1 MNDDDPDLRNTQ
13 RLPTLDKSA
22 GATAVPSGP
31 DGSGASSGRNGSGTP
46 NSPDNPDGRGG
57 SGPPDGPGHTGPAD
71 TGRTPREETDGG
83 GRARRFW
90 AARRVPSTLVALV
103 VLGAAGLLLYDVAA
117 VRADR
122 PAMAWRKRL
131 ATELATRHLD
141 DVWVL
146 AGAAVAVAL
155 GIWLLVLALTPGLRG
170 VLPMRRTTPDVRGGL
185 DRAAAALV
193 LRDRAMEVPGVQSVR
208 VAVGRRRAKARA
220 VSHFRELDEV
230 RSDLNTALGDGLR
243 QLGLARRPA
252 LSVRVRRSAKR

>member
-1 MNDDDPDLRNTQ
+1 MNDDDPELRHTQ
-13 RLPTLDKSA
+13 RLPALDKSA
-22 GATAVPSGP
+22 GATAVPPGRSGSGAPSGQDRSGTPGGP
-31 DGSGASSGRNGSGTP
+31 DGSGTA
-46 NSPDNPDGRGG
+46 DGPGQT
-57 SGPPDGPGHTGPAD
+57 GPGHTGPAD
-71 TGRTPREETDGG
+71 TGQAPREETDGG

-155 GIWLLVLALTPGLRG
+155 GVWLLVLALTPGLRG

-208 VAVGRRRAKARA
+208 VAVGRRKAKARA

-230 RSDLNTALGDGLR
+230 RSDLDTALGDGLR

>member
-1 MNDDDPDLRNTQ
+1 MNDDDPDQRNTR
-13 RLPTLDKSA
+13 RLPTLDKTA
-22 GATAVPSGP
+22 GATADAPGAGP
-31 DGSGASSGRNGSGTP
+31 TGAA
-46 NSPDNPDGRGG
+46 
-57 SGPPDGPGHTGPAD
+57 PPDGQTGPAD
-71 TGRTPREETDGG
+71 TGQPPCEETGG
-83 GRARRFW
+83 GRAHRFW
-90 AARRVPSTLVALV
+90 AARRVPSALVALV

-131 ATELATRHLD
+131 ASELASRHLD

-146 AGAAVAVAL
+146 TGAAVAVAL
-155 GIWLLVLALTPGLRG
+155 GLWLLVLALTPGLRG
-170 VLPMRRTTPDVRGGL
+170 VLPMRRTSADVRGGL

-193 LRDRAMEVPGVQSVR
+193 LRDRAVEVPGVQSVR

-230 RSDLNTALGDGLR
+230 RRDLDTALGDGLR
-243 QLGLARRPA
+243 QLGLARRLT

>member
-1 MNDDDPDLRNTQ
+1 MSDDDPDLRQTR

-22 GATAVPSGP
+22 GATAAPPGTRDDSGP
-31 DGSGASSGRNGSGTP
+31 HQGSGVPEDPGR
-46 NSPDNPDGRGG
+46 
-57 SGPPDGPGHTGPAD
+57 TGPAD
-71 TGRTPREETDGG
+71 TGRPPCEETDGG

-90 AARRVPSTLVALV
+90 AARRVPATLVALV

-131 ATELATRHLD
+131 AAELASRHLD

-146 AGAAVAVAL
+146 VGAAVAVVL
-155 GIWLLVLALTPGLRG
+155 GLWLLILAITPGLRG

-185 DRAAAALV
+185 DRTAAALV

-208 VAVGRRRAKARA
+208 VAVGRRKAKARA

-230 RSDLNTALGDGLR
+230 RSDLDAALGDGLR

>member
-1 MNDDDPDLRNTQ
+1 MSDDDPDLRQT
-13 RLPTLDKSA
+13 RRPPTLEKSA
-22 GATAVPSGP
+22 GATA
-31 DGSGASSGRNGSGTP
+31 DGAAGT
-46 NSPDNPDGRGG
+46 DGR
-57 SGPPDGPGHTGPAD
+57 PPP
-71 TGRTPREETDGG
+71 EETDGG

-90 AARRVPSTLVALV
+90 AARRVPAALVALV

-131 ATELATRHLD
+131 AEELASRHLD

-155 GIWLLVLALTPGLRG
+155 GLWLLLLALTPGLRA
-170 VLPMRRTTPDVRGGL
+170 VLPMRRSTPDVRSGL

-230 RSDLNTALGDGLR
+230 RGDLDTALGDGLR
-243 QLGLARRPA
+243 QLGLARRLA